1 MIAICD
7 DDKHDA
13 EELKQLIQKTREWQA
28 YQFQIYLFY
37 SAEAILQEISR
48 GTKFSM
54 IFLDIL
60 LGGNSRGNEL
70 AKQIL
75 QMDHETE
82 IVFQTNSLAFALDAY
97 ELDALHYLVKP
108 LTVEQIDE
116 VFKRYRRKH
125 AEAEVA
131 VFQNGKSLN
140 WFRKD
145 SIIRV
150 VSERKGV
157 HVYERDGKEH
167 WFNMSF
173 QNVMKQLG
181 TEQFIAV
188 SRGYLVNMEYI
199 HRIESG
205 RCFLLDGTEILLSR
219 KSRAEIRQ
227 HYYDYLFRHGG
238 GSSI

>member
-7 DDKHDA
+7 DNRYDA
-13 EELKQLIQKTREWQA
+13 EEVKQLIQKTREWQA
-28 YQFQIYLFY
+28 YQFEIRLFHR
-37 SAEAILQEISR
+37 AEAILQDITQ
-48 GTKFSM
+48 GAKFSM

-60 LGGNSRGNEL
+60 LGGDSKGNEL

-75 QMDHETE
+75 QIDREVE
-82 IVFQTNSLAFALDAY
+82 IVFQTNSPAFALDAY

-108 LTVEQIDE
+108 LTLTQIDE
-116 VFKRYRRKH
+116 VFRRYRRKH

-131 VFQNGKSLN
+131 VFQNGKKLN

-157 HVYERDGKEH
+157 HVYERDGNEH

-173 QNVMKQLG
+173 QNAMKELG
-181 TEQFIAV
+181 LEQFIAV

-238 GSSI
+238 GSTI